1 MTAKIITDILIAV
14 GLAGGFGFVLAICD
28 GVFDL
33 CYAKIPRFHNAV
45 DRFFDSLED

>member
-1 MTAKIITDILIAV
+1 MNTLMDIIYAV
-14 GLAGGFGFVLAICD
+14 GLAGGFAFVLFVCD